1 MCKEIVDK
9 TEKIVKQFNKLF
21 KRIGIERQVVF
32 VDSTHISLSGTI
44 LHQDEAALLLQVFK
58 DLFGV

>member
-9 TEKIVKQFNKLF
+9 TDNIVKQFNKLF
-21 KRIGIERQVVF
+21 KRIGIERQVNII
-32 VDSTHISLSGTI
+32 DATHISLSGTI
-44 LHQDEAALLLQVFK
+44 LHQDEAASLLQGFK